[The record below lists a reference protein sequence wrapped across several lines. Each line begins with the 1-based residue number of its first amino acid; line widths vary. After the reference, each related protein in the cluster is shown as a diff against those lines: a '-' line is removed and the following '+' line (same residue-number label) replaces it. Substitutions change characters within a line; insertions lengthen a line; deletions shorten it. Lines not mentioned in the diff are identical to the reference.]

1 MPFSNV
7 SQLLLRNTDYLKAKA
22 PLLIN
27 MPADN
32 LTNELAAIN
41 PYSIVTI
48 FNNNFQNHHLASD
61 LSPTAQTHFGA
72 YYHNTAIKHD
82 LVIMQFPKSK
92 KELFLNL
99 AMLSHCCLP
108 ECRILIVGENKGGIK
123 SLAKLAKKQFTY
135 CEKLDSARHCILFEA
150 GFQPE
155 SKPFDIEDW
164 FHYYSLNVAQT
175 EIKIAALPGVFSQEK
190 LDVGTSILLNNFH
203 PELTG
208 KMLDFGCGAGV
219 IGAFYGMRHPVL
231 DITMADVSALALV
244 SAQKTMELNNLCAT
258 IMATDSLSEISGQY
272 QNVISNPPFHQGIK
286 THYAATESFL
296 AGIAKHMTNNAQI
309 TIVANSFLNYPPIM
323 EKHIGKT
330 VKLHQEQGFS
340 LYQAIMNKK

>member
-22 PLLIN
+22 PLLVN

-32 LTNELAAIN
+32 LTNELAEIN
-41 PYSIVTI
+41 PNGIVSI
-48 FNNNFQNHHLASD
+48 FNNNFQNHHLARTF
-61 LSPTAQTHFGA
+61 SPNAQTQFGA
-72 YYHNTAIKHD
+72 YYHTTAIKHD
-82 LVIMQFPKSK
+82 LIIMQFPKSK

-99 AMLSHCCLP
+99 AMLSSCCLDDTKV
-108 ECRILIVGENKGGIK
+108 LIVGENKGGIK
-123 SLAKLAKKQFTY
+123 SLAKLANKQLTY
-135 CEKLDSARHCILFEA
+135 CEKLDSARHCVLFEA
-150 GFQPE
+150 SIQPE
-155 SKPFDIEDW
+155 SNPFKLEDW
-164 FHYYSLNVAQT
+164 FHYYSLNVANT

-190 LDVGTSILLNNFH
+190 LDVGTSVLLNNFH
-203 PELTG
+203 PEMTG
-208 KMLDFGCGAGV
+208 KILDFGCGAGV
-219 IGAFYGMRHPVL
+219 IGAFYGMRNPAL

-258 IMATDSLSEISGQY
+258 VIATDSLSEISGHY
-272 QNVISNPPFHQGIK
+272 HHIISNPPFHQGIK

-296 AGIAKHMTNNAQI
+296 AGIAKHMANNAGV
-309 TIVANSFLNYPPIM
+309 TIVANSFLKYPPIM